1 MPRTGHGKKTMG
13 NATLSRVRMASFG
26 ISTVSD
32 CVGGGEEGEGE
43 GEAIVGS
50 EKSRHRQ
57 VVKSRPKV
65 VAGIFFTMVFLK
77 KKKKIKR
84 PRKVCI
90 LKLF

>member
-77 KKKKIKR
+77 KKKKKR
-84 PRKVCI
+84 PRRVCI